1 MRTLARFL
9 AGALLAWAGVAAGQ
23 GAWPSKPIRTI
34 VPYPAGGYYDLI
46 ARSVGQK
53 LSEAL
58 GQPVLVENRA
68 GANAIIGT
76 ELVAKSPPDGY
87 TIMVGGIGP
96 HAINTSL
103 YPKLPYDAVRDF
115 APIIHVAN
123 SANTLVVPASHPAKT
138 LGDLIAMARAKPG
151 SVSYASNGAGSSVHL
166 CGELL
171 AAQAGLKLNHIPFK
185 GSSPAVAAVL
195 GSQVDFAFATAGD
208 VLAQVRAGKLRALAV
223 TTAKRV
229 PATPDVPTMMEAGL
243 PEFEAVAWFAY
254 FAPAGTPHE
263 IVMRL
268 NQEINR
274 ALAGPEV
281 HERLSSQGSAEIVG
295 GPPERLAA
303 LREKEI
309 AKWAQVIKTAGVK
322 VD

>member
-1 MRTLARFL
+1 MRALARFL
-9 AGALLAWAGVAAGQ
+9 LAALVAWTGAAAGQ
-23 GAWPSKPIRTI
+23 GAWPSKPVRTV

-53 LSEAL
+53 LTEAL
-58 GQPVLVENRA
+58 GQAVVVENRA

-76 ELVAKSPPDGY
+76 DLVAKSPPDGY

-115 APIIHVAN
+115 APIIHVSN
-123 SANTLVVPASHPAKT
+123 SANTLVVPASHPART
-138 LGDLIAMARAKPG
+138 LGDLIAMAKAKPG

-166 CGELL
+166 CAELL
-171 AAQAGLKLNHIPFK
+171 ASMAGLKLNHIPYK

-208 VLAQVRAGKLRALAV
+208 VLAHVRAGKLRALAV

-229 PATPDVPTMMEAGL
+229 AATPDVPTMMEAGL
-243 PEFEAVAWFAY
+243 PDFEAVAWFAY
-254 FAPAGTPHE
+254 FAPAGTPPE
-263 IVMRL
+263 IIQRL

-274 ALAGPEV
+274 ALADPEV
-281 HERLSSQGSAEIVG
+281 HDRLSSQGSAEIIG

-309 AKWAQVIKTAGVK
+309 AKWAQVIKAAGVK